1 MAIDHVGIQVS
12 NLETSRAFSARALAP
27 LGIEFVI
34 EVDGYLGFGEN
45 GYAEFWLGAQDSQPQ
60 GTHLGFL
67 ARDRATVRSFF
78 EAAVQAGGT
87 VRSEPKIFDVYH
99 PHFYAAMVFDPDGH
113 NIEVVCHKPEE

>member
-12 NLETSRAFSARALAP
+12 NLETSRAFYARALAP
-27 LGIEFVI
+27 LGIEFVK

-45 GYAEFWLGAQDSQPQ
+45 GYPEFWLGAQDSQPQ

-67 ARDRATVRSFF
+67 ARDRATVRS
-78 EAAVQAGGT
+78 
-87 VRSEPKIFDVYH
+87 EPKIFDVYH
-99 PHFYAAMVFDPDGH
+99 PQFYAAMVFDPDGH